1 MREDRPV
8 RRNRFTSSR
17 HLRLLIAVGLFFAAV
32 AVLAGAWKLSRSRTW
47 QLVGEIVPRVE
58 TDRPVVAL
66 TFDDGP
72 TPAGTA
78 QVLEVL
84 RETGVR
90 ATFFLIGA
98 ELERQPEAG
107 RLIAAAGHEIGN
119 HSWSHQRMIF
129 RSPSFVA
136 EEVEQTD
143 RQIRA
148 TGYGG
153 PIHFRP
159 PFGKK
164 LLILPWY
171 LARTG
176 RASITWDIEP
186 DSAAEVAA
194 SAAGI
199 VDEVAATVRPGSII
213 LLHVMYPGREESLRA
228 VRGIIDR
235 LQVQGYHFLTVSEL
249 MAEGRLAVNPRD

>member
-1 MREDRPV
+1 MRQ
-8 RRNRFTSSR
+8 RRTGFMTW
-17 HLRLLIAVGLFFAAV
+17 LPPPILLAMALVITA
-32 AVLAGAWKLSRSRTW
+32 LAGLAGGWALSRSRTW

-58 TDRPVVAL
+58 TERRVVAL

-72 TPAGTA
+72 TAEGTA
-78 QVLEVL
+78 KVLDVL
-84 RETGVR
+84 RQTGVR
-90 ATFFLIGA
+90 ATFFLIGG
-98 ELERQPEAG
+98 ELEREPEAG

-119 HSWSHQRMIF
+119 HSWAHQRMVF
-129 RSPSFVA
+129 KSPSFIA
-136 EEVEQTD
+136 DEVERTD
-143 RQIRA
+143 QQIRA
-148 TGYGG
+148 TGYAG

-176 RASITWDIEP
+176 RVTITWDIEP
-186 DSAAEVAA
+186 DSVAEVAA

-199 VDEVAATVRPGSII
+199 VDEVVDSVRPGSII

-235 LQVQGYHFLTVSEL
+235 LHEQGYQFLTVSEI
-249 MAEGRLAVNPRD
+249 MAEVNPRRN